1 MLLNVLLMPFL
12 EHQSQSIKDD
22 KSYRRFNKPSQQVEL
37 IGKVRLLSAYILAIL
52 SLPLAKSPRTKRVTI
67 VEKGSRRRGR
77 SHARSCCAGEDLQS
91 LQTLNL
97 IGRGGGSGRQRSPN
111 AASGGQGQDQP
122 ASVVDYRRLVFI
134 SSDSSSGREE
144 DDADSSCSSSSYLNG
159 LPRNGAH
166 HHHHAQSLE
175 DCDWDYFESGSLP
188 LPTTPIANIGAGVA
202 GTADASGLSVGQDVW
217 SCCPGRGS
225 AACQVSLIF
234 STYVACAQYV
244 RKSKIRAKV

>member
-1 MLLNVLLMPFL
+1 M
-12 EHQSQSIKDD
+12 S
-22 KSYRRFNKPSQQVEL
+22 
-37 IGKVRLLSAYILAIL
+37 
-52 SLPLAKSPRTKRVTI
+52 
-67 VEKGSRRRGR
+67 
-77 SHARSCCAGEDLQS
+77 
-91 LQTLNL
+91 L
-97 IGRGGGSGRQRSPN
+97 IGRGGGGSRQRSPN

-159 LPRNGAH
+159 LPRNTGH

-188 LPTTPIANIGAGVA
+188 LPTTPIANVGAGVNIA
-202 GTADASGLSVGQDVW
+202 GAADVSGVNVGQDVW

-225 AACQVSLIF
+225 AACQVSLQLLLHMSHI
-234 STYVACAQYV
+234 QY
-244 RKSKIRAKV
+244 A